1 MARWRTPPRVVDMIE
16 KLERF
21 TELLARCTGVAVMIL
36 MALATALVA
45 VSVLLRYAFFTG
57 IAWSEEATRYLMIW
71 MGFLA
76 ASLALRKGTHVGVEM
91 LRVALPLRLRRIVMM
106 IAVLGIFFFFT
117 VVAYEGFL
125 LIPKVAGT
133 ESVVLPVSMA
143 WFYAAIPVGA
153 LLMLLQMLPI
163 AIRAWQTGN
172 IPEASEIEK
181 RIV

>member
-1 MARWRTPPRVVDMIE
+1 MLE

-21 TELLARCTGVAVMIL
+21 TEWVARCTGVGVMIL
-36 MALATALVA
+36 MALATGLVA
-45 VSVLLRYAFFTG
+45 VSVLLRYVFFTG

-76 ASLALRKGTHVGVEM
+76 ISLALRKGVHVGVEM
-91 LRVALPLRLRRIVMM
+91 LRDALPPGLRRIVTM
-106 IAVLGIFFFFT
+106 IAVLSIFFFFG
-117 VVAYEGFL
+117 VVTYEGFL

-143 WFYAAIPVGA
+143 WFYLAIPVGS

-172 IPEASEIEK
+172 IPRASELET